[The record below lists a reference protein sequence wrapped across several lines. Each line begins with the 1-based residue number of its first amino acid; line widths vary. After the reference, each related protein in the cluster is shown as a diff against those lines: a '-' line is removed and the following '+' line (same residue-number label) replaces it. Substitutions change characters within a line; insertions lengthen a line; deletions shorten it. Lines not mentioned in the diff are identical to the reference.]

1 MNINC
6 EQCGNRISLDESLK
20 KLIMNDERIVIKEE
34 MQTLHNEQISYQQK
48 VFDKKFE
55 LKALAINSS
64 YEKKIELI
72 EAEREITKNSEIKA
86 IKEKMKL
93 EDALK
98 ESEIKAEQKMRDSLK
113 EKEDELGI
121 KNKLYKNS
129 IKAELESNFLEQK
142 KSLKIEKEGEVRE
155 KDLEI
160 ARLRKEAH
168 DARSK
173 LDHVKNSQEL
183 VGEAAELILLER
195 LQQSF
200 PNHFFEEIKK
210 GQQGADIMQEV
221 RSISGETVG
230 LIYYESKKTKN
241 WSEPWVSKFK
251 EDIRKKGAQMGIL
264 VSEVLPSYCEGDFV
278 CKDGIWITT
287 PRYAHQLAV
296 LLCDQLLAVYKAK
309 LIKDGKSSLE
319 GDVYDYVTGEEFIE
333 KIKVVAEAHKSLSEN
348 LQKEKIAMQK
358 IWSIR
363 QKEIDRSI
371 GNVAQVI
378 GDLEALSAGNIK
390 TIEDF
395 QLKIK

>member
-6 EQCGNRISLDESLK
+6 DKCGNKISLDGSLK
-20 KLIMNDERIVIKEE
+20 RLIVSEERAVIEEE
-34 MQTLHNEQISYQQK
+34 MQILHSEQMSYQEK
-48 VFDKKFE
+48 EFNKKLE
-55 LKALAINSS
+55 AKALEIDSN
-64 YEKKIELI
+64 YEKQI
-72 EAEREITKNSEIKA
+72 EAIQAERAITKNAEIKA
-86 IKEKMKL
+86 IKEKMFL

-98 ESEIKAEQKMRDSLK
+98 ESEIKAEQKIRESLK
-113 EKEDELGI
+113 QKEDELRAQNI
-121 KNKLYKNS
+121 IYKNS
-129 IKAELESNFLEQK
+129 IKTELENDLIEQK
-142 KSLKIEKEGEVRE
+142 KILRVEGEGELRE

-160 ARLRKEAH
+160 TRLRKEAS

-173 LDHVKNSQEL
+173 LDHAKDSQEL

-195 LQQSF
+195 LKKSF
-200 PNHFFEEIKK
+200 PNHSFEEIKK
-210 GQQGADIMQEV
+210 GQQGADILQEV
-221 RSISGETVG
+221 RSLSGETVG

-241 WSEPWVSKFK
+241 WSEPWITKFK
-251 EDIRKKGAQMGIL
+251 EDIRKKNAQMGIL
-264 VSEVLPSYCEGDFV
+264 VSEVLPSYCEGDFI

-287 PRYAHQLAV
+287 PRYAHQLAT

-309 LIKDGKSSLE
+309 LVKKGKSSLE
-319 GDVYDYVTGEEFIE
+319 GDVYDYITGEEFIE
-333 KIKVVAEAHKSLSEN
+333 KIKVVAEAHKSLSDN

-371 GNVAQVI
+371 GNVVQVI

>member
-6 EQCGNRISLDESLK
+6 DNCGHKISLDNSLK
-20 KLIMNDERIVIKEE
+20 KLIMNDERVVIKEE
-34 MQTLHNEQISYQQK
+34 MQNIHKEQMEYQKREFDEQLEAKTL
-48 VFDKKFE
+48 
-55 LKALAINSS
+55 LINSS
-64 YEKKIELI
+64 YESKIIAI
-72 EAEREITKNSEIKA
+72 ESERASIKNSELKV
-86 IKEKMKL
+86 IKENMKL

-98 ESEIKAEQKMRDSLK
+98 ESDIKAEKRARKLLIKK
-113 EKEDELGI
+113 EEELI
-121 KNKLYKNS
+121 AKNKLYKNS
-129 IKAELESNFLEQK
+129 IKTELENSLLEEK
-142 KSLKIEKEGEVRE
+142 KILRIETEGEVRE

-160 ARLRKEAH
+160 ARLRKEAK

-183 VGEAAELILLER
+183 VGEAAELMLLER
-195 LQQSF
+195 LQKSF
-200 PNHFFEEIKK
+200 PNHEFFEIKK

-221 RSISGETVG
+221 KSISGEVVG

-241 WSEPWVSKFK
+241 WSEPWIAKFK
-251 EDIRKKGAQMGIL
+251 EDIRKRGAQMGIL
-264 VSEVLPSYCEGDFV
+264 VSEILPPYCESDFIH
-278 CKDGIWITT
+278 KDGIWITT